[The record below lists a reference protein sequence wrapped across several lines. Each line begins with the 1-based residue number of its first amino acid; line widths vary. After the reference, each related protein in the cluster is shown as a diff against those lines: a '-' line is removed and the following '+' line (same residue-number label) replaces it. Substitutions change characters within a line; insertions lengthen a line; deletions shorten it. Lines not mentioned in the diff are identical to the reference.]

1 MKEYFIIVFSILIL
15 YYIIPKLKEIYINFH
30 RRKTTKKFT
39 DICDKVRLNMNI
51 EDSMKVYKNKIEHR
65 YTHELHR
72 RIPETEIYDPVPI
85 NELMSELR
93 KNFKIDE
100 KLDKN
105 ILELSKQGNIEEF
118 MYGKH
123 PYLPYEKIYIGFL
136 QNQKIGYLLEKKN
149 NKYTKRTYVLTRLW
163 NLNDVFPEDM
173 AIKIQSVIPP
183 KILIDIHHYK
193 YDEGKDKPM
202 SVYLS
207 INQNYKT
214 ENIMEVFTR
223 ILKVLGTK
231 EKIIEEANK
240 YMEKYKENKSNYI
253 GLTNKNGEYFVTLY
267 YNSKSTIHD

>member
-105 ILELSKQGNIEEF
+105 ILELSKQGNVEEF

-207 INQNYKT
+207 INQNYNT
-214 ENIMEVFTR
+214 E
-223 ILKVLGTK
+223 
-231 EKIIEEANK
+231 
-240 YMEKYKENKSNYI
+240 
-253 GLTNKNGEYFVTLY
+253 
-267 YNSKSTIHD
+267 

>member
-15 YYIIPKLKEIYINFH
+15 YYLIPKIKEIYINFH

-105 ILELSKQGNIEEF
+105 ILELSKQGNVEEF